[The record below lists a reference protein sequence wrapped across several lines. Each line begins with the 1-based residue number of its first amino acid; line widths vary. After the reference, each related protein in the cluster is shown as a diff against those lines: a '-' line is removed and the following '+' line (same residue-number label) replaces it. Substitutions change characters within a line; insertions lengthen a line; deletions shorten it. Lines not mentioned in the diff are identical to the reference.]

1 MMVTMAHHDLVSAA
15 SEDDLQPARLR
26 LLLDSNI
33 VVALEPYA
41 GDLEA
46 NLPAAAELARLA
58 SELGHVLCV
67 APATRDDVLE
77 NADPMRRRQRLE
89 ELRKFSHLEESP
101 LTEALRE
108 AAGDSLPG
116 SNDHRDLRL
125 LASVASGA
133 ANYLVTEDRALVKRA
148 RRAGHGERVLNLAG
162 AVELLRGFL
171 PPQWTT
177 PPRVV
182 RVPAY
187 TLDVDDDIFRSLR
200 EDYSGF
206 DEWLGKVRADSDR
219 RTCLLVKEDD
229 KYAALALLKPE
240 PDCEYDL
247 PGPVI
252 KISTF
257 KVGAHYQQ
265 AKLGELLLKA
275 IMGDAHHAGAGALY
289 VTVFDKH
296 QPLIALLTMFG
307 FVDIGA
313 RTDLGERVLAKTLR
327 APECDEHDD
336 LTHHI
341 LYGPPALRARQSGY
355 LVPIWPKWHDQL
367 FPETVAHGDQLKL
380 FEPQTHPWGNALR
393 KAYLCRSATRQIAP
407 GDLLF
412 FYRSQGRATICAVGI
427 VEDTLRSSD
436 PTEVSS
442 FVGLRTV
449 YTFEEISDMCG
460 RVNGLLA
467 ITFRQDRFLD
477 PELTLTEL
485 KLAGVLRQHPQQIQ
499 RIPEEGMAWLR
510 ERLTESR

>member
-1 MMVTMAHHDLVSAA
+1 MQHYGRVTATLRVP
-15 SEDDLQPARLR
+15 QPVRLR

-41 GDLEA
+41 GELEA

-77 NADPMRRRQRLE
+77 NADPVRRRQRLE
-89 ELRKFSHLEESP
+89 ELQKFPQLEESP
-101 LTEALRE
+101 ITDALRA
-108 AAGDSLPG
+108 AAGDSVPG

-125 LASVASGA
+125 LASVDSGA
-133 ANYLVTEDRALVKRA
+133 ASYLVTEDRALLKRA
-148 RRAGHGERVLNLAG
+148 GRAVHGERVLNLAG

-171 PPQWTT
+171 PPQRRT

-182 RVPAY
+182 RVPPY

-200 EDYSGF
+200 EDYAGF

-219 RTCLLVKEDD
+219 RTCLLVKEDGS
-229 KYAALALLKPE
+229 YAALALLKPE
-240 PDCEYDL
+240 PDCGYDL
-247 PGPVI
+247 PGPVT
-252 KISTF
+252 KISTL
-257 KVGAHYQQ
+257 KVGADYQQ

-275 IMGDAHHAGAGALY
+275 ILGEAHHAGVGALY

-307 FVDIGA
+307 FRDIGA
-313 RTDLGERVLAKTLR
+313 RTGLGERILTKTLR
-327 APECDEHDD
+327 APEDDEHGD
-336 LTHHI
+336 LDHQI
-341 LYGPPALRARQSGY
+341 LYGPPALRARQSGF
-355 LVPIWPKWHDQL
+355 LVPIWPKWHSQL
-367 FPETVAHGDQLKL
+367 FPEAVADGEQLEL

-393 KAYLCRSATRQIAP
+393 KAYLCGSGTKRIAR

-412 FYRSQGRATICAVGI
+412 FYRSHGRATVCAVGI
-427 VEDTLRSSD
+427 VEDTLRSND

-442 FVGLRTV
+442 FVGTRTV

-460 RVNGLLA
+460 RVRGLLA
-467 ITFRQDRFLD
+467 ITFRQDRFLE

-485 KLAGVLRQHPQQIQ
+485 KLARVLKQHPQQIQ
-499 RIPEEGMAWLR
+499 RVSEEGMVWLR
-510 ERLTESR
+510 ERLTESH